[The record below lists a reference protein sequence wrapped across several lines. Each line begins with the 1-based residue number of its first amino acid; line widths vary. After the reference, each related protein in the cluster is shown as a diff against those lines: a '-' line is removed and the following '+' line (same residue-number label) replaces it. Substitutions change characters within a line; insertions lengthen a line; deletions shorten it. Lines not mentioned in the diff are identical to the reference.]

1 LEWKNDGGWVGVLT
15 FPAGMQNEFY
25 DLVNE
30 LTSGEAETQ
39 IIKDED
45 DISTR

>member
-1 LEWKNDGGWVGVLT
+1 VLR
-15 FPAGMQNEFY
+15 FPAGLQNEFY

-30 LTSGEAETQ
+30 LTSGEAETR

-45 DISTR
+45 EIETR

>member
-1 LEWKNDGGWVGVLT
+1 VLT

-30 LTSGEAETQ
+30 QTSGEAETRMVR
-39 IIKDED
+39 DED
-45 DISTR
+45 DLNVR